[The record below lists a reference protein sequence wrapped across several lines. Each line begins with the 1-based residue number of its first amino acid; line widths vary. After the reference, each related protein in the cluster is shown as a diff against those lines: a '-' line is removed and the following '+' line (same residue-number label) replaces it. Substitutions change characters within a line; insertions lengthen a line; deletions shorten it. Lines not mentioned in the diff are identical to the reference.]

1 MTSRPELRQQYNI
14 IASFQ
19 PALHVPQNWN
29 YENTHSLFEALMHP
43 PTMSEGSRMSQSTT
57 RKKKKKSGSS
67 ILM

>member
-1 MTSRPELRQQYNI
+1 MTSRPGLRQQYDI

-29 YENTHSLFEALMHP
+29 YEGRDPLLEALMLL
-43 PTMSEGSRMSQSTT
+43 PTMSEVSRMSQSTT
-57 RKKKKKSGSS
+57 RKKKKKSGNS